1 MQAYIFLIVLLAVGF
16 IAKNQSLLIAVSVL
30 LVMKVIGVDDKIFSV
45 VQAKGVNWG
54 VTVLTIAVLTPIATG
69 DIGMK
74 DLTAALR
81 SPLAWVALASGI
93 LVAILGK
100 GGVSLLAEEP
110 HLTTALVVGTVVAIA
125 LFDGVAVGPIV
136 AAGIAY
142 AVMKLIEWFH

>member
-69 DIGMK
+69 DIDMK